1 MKSIILKVLYGYP
14 FAFILCGILSV
25 YFFIEKSPLLFFSFA
40 VFALAI
46 FRIKL
51 VLLPLILVFLVL
63 LIHKNEKIPQNFE
76 QDSEFKAHI
85 ISVKEQSRFLGVI
98 ARSDSSKKVFLY
110 VPKKYTINDS
120 EYYMFFA
127 KLKSIDSLKDDDFR
141 DYLKSKNI
149 YYYGFA
155 YYAKCLSTG
164 NILDN
169 FRRKIIRENYY
180 FLKDPHDRLIEAAV
194 FGDTKRISPIIDYF
208 KKTQTI
214 HILSVSGVHMS
225 FAFAIFYLLLFKF
238 FSNIKL
244 FYSRYN
250 LKILASLGGIIFS
263 LLYFNI
269 SGLEIPAVRSFI
281 MMLLFVFSIIFGWQ
295 KNAYN
300 ILFFVACVFFI
311 FYGFEVFSDIS
322 FILSFVMTFFA
333 IYFANVISRL
343 RLKKFYAFLFFSI
356 FMGIF
361 SIPLSLYYFGYV
373 STTSFVSNIV
383 LDPYF
388 GFLIMPLSF
397 LGIVFTFLP
406 YYIKLPFFLLFDFVV
421 KVYFQILVFLS
432 DAAKIIHLHQPNS
445 ILVVMLYLFGI
456 AIVEFLIYKFNV
468 AFSLKADLSQ

>member
-1 MKSIILKVLYGYP
+1 MKSVVLKALHEYP
-14 FAFILCGILSV
+14 FAFLLCGILSV
-25 YFFIEKSPLLFFSFA
+25 YFFIEKSPLLFFSVA
-40 VFALAI
+40 VFILAI

-51 VLLPLILVFLVL
+51 ILLSAILVFLVL
-63 LIHKNEKIPQNFE
+63 LIHKSEKIPQNFE
-76 QDSEFKAHI
+76 QDSEFQAHI

-98 ARSDSSKKVFLY
+98 AKSDSSKKVFLY

-120 EYYMFFA
+120 GHYLFFA
-127 KLKSIDSLKDDDFR
+127 KLKSIDGLKDDDFR
-141 DYLKSKNI
+141 DYLKSKNV

-164 NILDN
+164 TILDN
-169 FRRKIIRENYY
+169 FRSKIIRENYY

-225 FAFAIFYLLLFKF
+225 FAFAIFYFLFFKF

-244 FYSRYN
+244 FYNRYN
-250 LKILASLGGIIFS
+250 LKVLASIGGIVFT

-269 SGLEIPAVRSFI
+269 SGLEIPAIRSFI

-333 IYFANVISRL
+333 IYFANVVSRL
-343 RLKKFYAFLFFSI
+343 RLKKIYTFFFFSI
-356 FMGIF
+356 CMGIF
-361 SIPLSLYYFGYV
+361 SIPLSLHYFGYV
-373 STTSFVSNIV
+373 STTSFVSNLI

-388 GFLIMPLSF
+388 GFFIMPLSF

-406 YYIKLPFFLLFDFVV
+406 YYIKLPFFILFDFAI
-421 KVYFQILVFLS
+421 KIYFQILVFLS
-432 DAAKIIHLHQPNS
+432 DAAKIIYLQKPS
-445 ILVVMLYLFGI
+445 SVLVVMLYLFGI
-456 AIVEFLIYKFNV
+456 AIVEFLIYRFNV
-468 AFSLKADLSQ
+468 AFSLKANLSR

>member
-1 MKSIILKVLYGYP
+1 MKFIILKVLHRYP
-14 FAFILCGILSV
+14 FAFILCGVLSV
-25 YFFIEKSPLLFFSFA
+25 YFFIEKSPLLLFSVACF
-40 VFALAI
+40 VLTI
-46 FRIKL
+46 FRVKL
-51 VLLPLILVFLVL
+51 FLLSVILVFLVL
-63 LIHKNEKIPQNFE
+63 LLHKNEKIPQNFE

-98 ARSDSSKKVFLY
+98 AKSDSSKKVFLY

-120 EYYMFFA
+120 GYYLFFA
-127 KLKSIDSLKDDDFR
+127 KLKSIDSLKDDDFK
-141 DYLKSKNI
+141 DYLKSKNV

-155 YYAKCLSTG
+155 YYVKCLSTG

-169 FRRKIIRENYY
+169 FRRKIIAENYY

-194 FGDTKRISPIIDYF
+194 FGDTKRILPIIDYF

-225 FAFAIFYLLLFKF
+225 FAFAIFYYVFFML

-244 FYSRYN
+244 FYNRYN
-250 LKILASLGGIIFS
+250 FKILACLGGIVFT

-269 SGLEIPAVRSFI
+269 SGLEIPAIRSFI
-281 MMLLFVFSIIFGWQ
+281 MMLLFIFSIIFGWQ

-300 ILFFVACVFFI
+300 ILFFVACLFFI
-311 FYGFEVFSDIS
+311 IYGFEVFSDIS

-333 IYFANVISRL
+333 IYFANVVTRL
-343 RLKKFYAFLFFSI
+343 KLKKFYAFSFFSI

-361 SIPLSLYYFGYV
+361 SIPLSLHYFGYI
-373 STTSFVSNIV
+373 STTSFVSNFI

-397 LGIVFTFLP
+397 LSIIFTFFP
-406 YYIKLPFFLLFDFVV
+406 YYMKLPFFLLFDFVV
-421 KVYFQILVFLS
+421 KIYFKILVFLS
-432 DAAKIIHLHQPNS
+432 NSAKIIYVFQPS
-445 ILVVMLYLFGI
+445 SMFVIILYIFSI
-456 AIVEFLIYKFNV
+456 AILEILIYKINT
-468 AFSLKADLSQ
+468 ASALKANLSG